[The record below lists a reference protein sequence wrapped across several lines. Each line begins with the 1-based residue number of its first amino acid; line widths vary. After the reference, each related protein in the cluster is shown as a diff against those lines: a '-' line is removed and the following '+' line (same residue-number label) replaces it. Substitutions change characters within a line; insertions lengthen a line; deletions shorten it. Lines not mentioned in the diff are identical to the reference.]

1 MKPYIIMA
9 FVAIAYLVMSELD
22 YRDKIAQS
30 HEETQKYIALLATA
44 MNGGAIIDNQT
55 DTAYFFDKP
64 TELRIKTI

>member
-22 YRDKIAQS
+22 YRDKVAQS

-55 DTAYFFDKP
+55 NTAYFFDKP
-64 TELRIKTI
+64 TELKIKTI

>member
-1 MKPYIIMA
+1 MA

-22 YRDKIAQS
+22 YRDKVAQS

>member
-22 YRDKIAQS
+22 YRDKVAQS

>member
-1 MKPYIIMA
+1 MKPYIVIA
-9 FVAIAYLVMSELD
+9 LVTAAYLVMSELD
-22 YRDKIAQS
+22 YRDKVAQS

>member
-22 YRDKIAQS
+22 YRDKVAQS
-30 HEETQKYIALLATA
+30 HEETQKYIGLLATA

>member
-1 MKPYIIMA
+1 MKPYLILA
-9 FVAIAYLVMSELD
+9 LVSAAYLVMSELD
-22 YRDKIAQS
+22 YRDKVAQS

-64 TELRIKTI
+64 TELRIKSI

>member
-1 MKPYIIMA
+1 MKPYIVIA
-9 FVAIAYLVMSELD
+9 LVTAAYLVMSELD
-22 YRDKIAQS
+22 YRDKVAQS
-30 HEETQKYIALLATA
+30 HKETQKYIGLLAAA

>member
-1 MKPYIIMA
+1 MKPYLILA
-9 FVAIAYLVMSELD
+9 LVSAAYLVMSELD
-22 YRDKIAQS
+22 YRDKVAQS

>member
-1 MKPYIIMA
+1 MKPYLILA
-9 FVAIAYLVMSELD
+9 LVAAAYLVMSELD
-22 YRDKIAQS
+22 YRDKVAQS